1 MQGLKQANVAEVKEL
16 VQRVVEEFAEFR
28 LDFVELEEGEGE
40 VVGGEVGVGGKGRGR
55 VQHDR
60 EYT

>member
-1 MQGLKQANVAEVKEL
+1 VQGLKQANVAEVKEL
-16 VQRVVEEFAEFR
+16 VARVVEEFAEFR
-28 LDFVELEEGEGE
+28 LDFVELEEGVGE
-40 VVGGEVGVGGKGRGR
+40 VGGEVGVGGKGRGR